1 MNYGLGDNNWQT
13 CCWAG
18 SSYEV
23 TVEQAVVRRWIVID
37 TPDPRRTFPGYCGW
51 ITDDV
56 NDSWA
61 RSRTSVVAV
70 ACVGLSVVV
79 VEQLSKGKAVSS
91 SVLQA
96 EVGRETVEG
105 H

>member
-1 MNYGLGDNNWQT
+1 M
-13 CCWAG
+13 
-18 SSYEV
+18 
-23 TVEQAVVRRWIVID
+23 EQAVVRRWIVID

>member
-1 MNYGLGDNNWQT
+1 
-13 CCWAG
+13 
-18 SSYEV
+18 
-23 TVEQAVVRRWIVID
+23 VEQAVVQRWIVID

-70 ACVGLSVVV
+70 ASVGLSVVV
-79 VEQLSKGKAVSS
+79 VEHKAVSS